1 MRYGT
6 IVQYFEDKKFGFIRP
21 DVGPDVFFH
30 LSAVG
35 ACTPPKRIKVGQPVK
50 FELKPP
56 AEQPEKEKLS
66 RMERAEA
73 AAAKSASEQ
82 RAQAKL
88 VELIDK
94 IPGATLDDVAKRE
107 RPRRHPRARQKK
119 PTWRR

>member
-6 IVQYFEDKKFGFIRP
+6 IVQYFEEKRFGFIRP

-35 ACTPPKRIKVGQPVK
+35 ACTPSKRIKVGQPVK
-50 FELKPP
+50 FELKPVVV
-56 AEQPEKEKLS
+56 EQPERMS

-73 AAAKSASEQ
+73 AAAKSTPEQ

-94 IPGATLDDVAKRE
+94 IPGATLDDVSKRE

>member
-6 IVQYFEDKKFGFIRP
+6 IIQFFEEKKYGFIRP

-30 LSAVG
+30 VSAVG

-50 FELKPP
+50 FELKPQS
-56 AEQPEKEKLS
+56 EQERKDRSEREELGQSQPE
-66 RMERAEA
+66 
-73 AAAKSASEQ
+73 Q
-82 RAQAKL
+82 RTQAKL

-94 IPGATLDDVAKRE
+94 IPGATLDDVAKSE

-119 PTWRR
+119 PDWRR

>member
-6 IVQYFEDKKFGFIRP
+6 IVQYFEEKKFGFIRP

-35 ACTPPKRIKVGQPVK
+35 ACTPPIRIKVGQPVK
-50 FELKPP
+50 FELMPP
-56 AEQPEKEKLS
+56 AEPAERMS
-66 RMERAEA
+66 RLEREEA
-73 AAAKSASEQ
+73 AAAKSAHEQ
-82 RAQAKL
+82 RTQAKL

>member
-1 MRYGT
+1 MLYGT
-6 IVQYFEDKKFGFIRP
+6 IVQYFEEKKFGFIRP

-56 AEQPEKEKLS
+56 TEQPERMT
-66 RMERAEA
+66 RMEREEA
-73 AAAKSASEQ
+73 AAAKSTPEP

-94 IPGATLDDVAKRE
+94 IPGATLDDVATRE